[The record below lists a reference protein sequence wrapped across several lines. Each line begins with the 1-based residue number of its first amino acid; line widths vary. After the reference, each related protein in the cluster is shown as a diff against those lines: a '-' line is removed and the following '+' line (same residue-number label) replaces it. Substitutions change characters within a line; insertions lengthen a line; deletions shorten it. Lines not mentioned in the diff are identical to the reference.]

1 MGYNLATSCDGVIAP
16 ITGRGARLMS
26 LTPVKDLVAGRT
38 PDGGW
43 ESTGFIVWGICLAG
57 GLLFLCSRFPG
68 WPLHPIGLIFV
79 YSSIGLRLC
88 ISLFI
93 GWLLKKLILHY
104 GGAQAYKVATP
115 LFLGIIFGEVFASVL
130 WTLVRVL
137 MIGAGIAPGD
147 IPQMIIFQYT

>member
-1 MGYNLATSCDGVIAP
+1 
-16 ITGRGARLMS
+16 MS
-26 LTPVKDLVAGRT
+26 LTPVTGLLAGR
-38 PDGGW
+38 PADGWLG
-43 ESTGFIVWGICLAG
+43 SAVFLLWGICLGG

-88 ISLFI
+88 ISLFV

-137 MIGAGIAPGD
+137 MIGFGIAPSD